1 MVRGRICP
9 LSELCGREM
18 CDVAEVCTHSLG
30 RKGRRLYRVG
40 MQTVSSWTLP
50 GEWDS
55 GSVTNV
61 RITLDL

>member
-1 MVRGRICP
+1 
-9 LSELCGREM
+9 M